1 MSITYSE
8 GVFVALVTQH
18 AVRMRHVVLLSVAW
32 LAVPYFSVLSHK
44 RHDFR
49 GNKILSIK
57 CVFIFSKILKYSKKN
72 KRGVINWRYI

>member
-18 AVRMRHVVLLSVAW
+18 AVRIRHVVLLSVAW
-32 LAVPYFSVLSHK
+32 LAVQYFSVLAHK

-49 GNKILSIK
+49 GNKISSIK